1 MLRGKIAESACD
13 IQTQWQGRRLGL
25 WHAVM
30 FHRLGFTLCAAVTI
44 AVLACS
50 SSTGPTG
57 GFVAGPNNE
66 HCVAAVYL
74 DAGNDVQPD
83 LGQYI
88 DDAGNL
94 VQEVGICDLPANAPP
109 APDYGDTNFGS
120 QAADD
125 DCKYN
130 VSATVNPVQENQAVT
145 FVVTATSRVDG
156 GPVTGATARAEVYLC
171 DGPSTTNAPCDSTH
185 PAPPSGQTT
194 TEYPDGTYTI
204 GPIIFDAPG
213 NADAGYWTV
222 RFHFFESCADDVPQA
237 KHGHAAFYL
246 EVP

>member
-1 MLRGKIAESACD
+1 MTKRVSA
-13 IQTQWQGRRLGL
+13 RLVVVGL
-25 WHAVM
+25 LSATV
-30 FHRLGFTLCAAVTI
+30 GVG
-44 AVLACS
+44 ACS
-50 SSTGPTG
+50 NSTTPSGPAG

-74 DAGNDVQPD
+74 DAGNGPILSDA
-83 LGQYI
+83 GQYI
-88 DDAGNL
+88 DDAGNF

-109 APDYGDTNFGS
+109 APDYGDTNYGS

-130 VSATVNPVQENQAVT
+130 VSATVTPIYENTNVT

-156 GPVTGATARAEVYLC
+156 GPVTGANALAEVYLC
-171 DGPSTTNAPCDSTH
+171 DGPSPTNAPCTSTH

-194 TEYPDGTYTI
+194 VENPPGTYTI
-204 GPIIFDAPG
+204 GPIQFDAPG
-213 NADAGYWTV
+213 NADAGYWTT
-222 RFHFFESCADDVPQA
+222 RFHFFETCADDVPQA
-237 KHGHAAFYL
+237 DHGHAAFYL